1 MAQYYDTTPWLI
13 PKADDRLAALFRQH
27 GSFFSV
33 KKGSMLDAI
42 NIKGDGHNVT
52 FLQAGLLGQ
61 CYDTGE
67 PGRPHAISIV
77 LPGRIINYFD
87 YLGID
92 HQAEKFM
99 VLRNSDV
106 WICRLDT
113 LKAALKEEGLEE
125 LYHRYCMDCIASDYG
140 AFMLMFS
147 TQTEERL
154 GHFLLSLAESLGCR
168 PKGDVLFVPL
178 KLTYTELSYV
188 MHSTV
193 KTIERILAKW
203 HQADALSSNRDGFT
217 LSLRFFK
224 DVTADH
230 YMWRD

>member
-113 LKAALKEEGLEE
+113 L
-125 LYHRYCMDCIASDYG
+125 R
-140 AFMLMFS
+140 
-147 TQTEERL
+147 
-154 GHFLLSLAESLGCR
+154 
-168 PKGDVLFVPL
+168 
-178 KLTYTELSYV
+178 
-188 MHSTV
+188 
-193 KTIERILAKW
+193 
-203 HQADALSSNRDGFT
+203 
-217 LSLRFFK
+217 
-224 DVTADH
+224 
-230 YMWRD
+230 

>member
-1 MAQYYDTTPWLI
+1 
-13 PKADDRLAALFRQH
+13 
-27 GSFFSV
+27 
-33 KKGSMLDAI
+33 
-42 NIKGDGHNVT
+42 
-52 FLQAGLLGQ
+52 
-61 CYDTGE
+61 
-67 PGRPHAISIV
+67 
-77 LPGRIINYFD
+77 
-87 YLGID
+87 
-92 HQAEKFM
+92 
-99 VLRNSDV
+99 
-106 WICRLDT
+106 
-113 LKAALKEEGLEE
+113 
-125 LYHRYCMDCIASDYG
+125 MDCIASDYG

-203 HQADALSSNRDGFT
+203 HQAGALSSNRDGFT